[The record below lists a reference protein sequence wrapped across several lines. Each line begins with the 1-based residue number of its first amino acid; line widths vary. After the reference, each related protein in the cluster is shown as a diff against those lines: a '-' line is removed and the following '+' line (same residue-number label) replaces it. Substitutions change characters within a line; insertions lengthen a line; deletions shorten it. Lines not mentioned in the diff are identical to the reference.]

1 MNLDEILDK
10 QEEEILDEAKH
21 TRSDEYTR
29 YWHHFTPEEK
39 EQYVKEGHKPKSGIW
54 IYKHREALGLDYH
67 NKDVIVHH
75 KDHNKHNYKKSNLKI
90 LSRAEH
96 VREDPNAR
104 KCWKCSKEGCGNEH
118 YAHGLCYKHYMQMY
132 RKHKFGNYDKSKNKA
147 KDERKKERPK
157 KDQ

>member
-1 MNLDEILDK
+1 MNLDELLDK
-10 QEEEILDEAKH
+10 NEEEILDEAKH

-54 IYKHREALGLDYH
+54 VYKHREAMGLDYH

-75 KDHNKHNYKKSNLKI
+75 KDHDKHNYKKSNLKI

-96 VREDPNAR
+96 VREDPNALKHAGE
-104 KCWKCSKEGCGNEH
+104 KCKEPGCGNSY
-118 YAHGLCYKHYMQMY
+118 YARGYCYKHYIAHF
-132 RKHKFGNYDKSKNKA
+132 RKGEFGHYDPSKNKS
-147 KDERKKERPK
+147 KKERAK
-157 KDQ
+157 KDK